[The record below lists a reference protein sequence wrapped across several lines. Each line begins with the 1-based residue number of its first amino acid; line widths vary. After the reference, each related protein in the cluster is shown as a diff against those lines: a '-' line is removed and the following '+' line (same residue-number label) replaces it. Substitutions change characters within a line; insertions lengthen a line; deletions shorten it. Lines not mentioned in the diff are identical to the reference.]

1 MGAILFCVM
10 MFVFA
15 TSGAFL
21 LCLGLRDRV
30 WWQVAQG
37 VLLVLYVPVRVAEVI
52 GWL

>member
-37 VLLVLYVPVRVAEVI
+37 VLLAYVPVRIAEVS